1 MLFVKKP
8 CPCCGSDHGHSRW
21 AVSNCS
27 AMKPLRCKHCQQN
40 FHQTGVTAWLL
51 SYLLVPTSIFFA
63 FHWSVGLGAIAAE
76 LTLVS
81 LYINRRSPLAAGPR
95 YG

>member
-1 MLFVKKP
+1 MLFLKKP
-8 CPCCGSDHGHSRW
+8 CPCCNSDHGHSRW

-27 AMKPLRCKHCQQN
+27 VMKPLRCKHCLQN
-40 FHQTGVTAWLL
+40 FHQTGVTTLLL
-51 SYLLVPTSIFFA
+51 SYFLVPTGIFFA
-63 FHWSVGLGAIAAE
+63 FHWSIGLGAIAAE

-81 LYINRRSPLAAGPR
+81 LYINRKKPLAAGPR